1 MKKTLIL
8 VRHAAAEDQKLLA
21 RDFDRE
27 LVEKGEKDAVTMG
40 RWLAEKNI
48 FPDGFISSNAPR
60 ASQTAIIMADQ
71 LQFSTADIVLENV
84 LYDGGPRGYMSIVN
98 TIPAE
103 KEVVALF
110 GHNPDISYFA
120 EYLCD
125 KNLSSMSKCSIV
137 IIEFDNLEW
146 SDVSGKTGNFIL
158 YQSPKQLRESI

>member
-8 VRHAAAEDQKLLA
+8 VRHAAAEDQKMLG

-27 LVEKGEKDAVTMG
+27 LVEKGERGAVTMG
-40 RWLAEKNI
+40 KWLAEKKI
-48 FPDGFISSNAPR
+48 YPDGFISSSAAR
-60 ASQTAIIMADQ
+60 ASQTAVIMADQ
-71 LQFSTADIVLENV
+71 LRFSQADIVQDKI
-84 LYDGGPRGYMSIVN
+84 LYDGGPRGYMSVVN
-98 TIPAE
+98 AIPADR
-103 KEVVALF
+103 EVVALF